1 MPKICFDLCDLWY
14 MKLWHLDAQRF
25 VFQPRLLRLTRIHAP
40 GAFNYARRCLN
51 PFTLWLKEVG
61 EVELFNIT
69 FDPLF
74 PKPLII
80 NN

>member
-1 MPKICFDLCDLWY
+1 MRLA
-14 MKLWHLDAQRF
+14 HLTTQDA
-25 VFQPRLLRLTRIHAP
+25 VET
-40 GAFNYARRCLN
+40 